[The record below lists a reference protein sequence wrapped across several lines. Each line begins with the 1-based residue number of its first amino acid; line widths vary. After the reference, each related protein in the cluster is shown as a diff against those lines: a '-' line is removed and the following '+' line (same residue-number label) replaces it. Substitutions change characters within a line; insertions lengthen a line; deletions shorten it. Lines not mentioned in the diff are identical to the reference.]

1 MAKKILVVD
10 DNKEVV
16 DLLYKF
22 LSKEGFEVLTAI
34 DGESALALAKR
45 SLPDLIILD
54 VMMPGMDGGAV
65 MEKIREDE
73 KLRDIPVVF
82 LTGAI
87 AEDEARGREGKD
99 AGRLFMSKGGD
110 IREQIKIIKK
120 LLMKEAV

>member
-10 DNKEVV
+10 DEKEIV

-22 LSKEGFEVLTAI
+22 LSKEGFEVLTST
-34 DGESALALAKR
+34 DGVAALQLAKKF
-45 SLPDLIILD
+45 LPDLIILD

-65 MEKIREDE
+65 MEKILEDG
-73 KLRDIPVVF
+73 KLRNVPVIF

-120 LLMKEAV
+120 LLMKEAM